1 MDAEYCCYRSV
12 DLKGDVFLE
21 KFRRYLIKEYLTVFQ
36 VMKKFYMILESVYI
50 YIYAHEV
57 QPVNPINGF

>member
-36 VMKKFYMILESVYI
+36 VMKKIYMILESVYI
-50 YIYAHEV
+50 YIYMLMKYS
-57 QPVNPINGF
+57 Q